1 MAVTADVVVA
11 GGGVIG
17 TAIAWRA
24 AAAGLD
30 TVLVDP
36 AHGDAASLVAAGML
50 APVSEALFGEGALLR
65 INLLAVARFGSFAA
79 ELEEVTGHRVGL
91 RREGTLAIAYDPG
104 DYAALMRLTAFR
116 RSAGLDA
123 EELDSRACRKLES
136 FLTPDVH
143 GGVLFPG
150 DWSVDNRRYAA
161 ALREAAAAAKVR
173 MVRDRVTEVLTRDGR
188 ARGVRLADGGEIDSA
203 QVVVAAGCWSSAVAG
218 LPEQVRAAVRP
229 VKGQLLRLRHPDG
242 MPPVISHT
250 IRATVRGADVYL
262 VPRADGEVV
271 VGATQEERGPDRT
284 VTAGAVHDLLHDAMS
299 VLPVTSELILA
310 ETCAGLRPGTPDN
323 GPIVGGFGV
332 DGAAA
337 GHRPLPQRHPDVA
350 GDRGRHRGLPHRAA
364 ARGGVGAV
372 HARALPVPVPGESAV
387 SLQVKLNG
395 EPRELPDG
403 STIAQAVAEL
413 TAAPAGVAAAL
424 NGDVVPRGSWA
435 ATPLR
440 DGDQVEVVTAVQGG

>member
-30 TVLVDP
+30 TILVDP

-65 INLLAVARFGSFAA
+65 SNLLAVARFGSFAA
-79 ELEEVTGHRVGL
+79 ELEEVTGHRIGL

-104 DYAALMRLTAFR
+104 DYAALVRLTAFR

-136 FLTPDVH
+136 YLAPDVH

-161 ALREAAAAAKVR
+161 ALHEAAAAKVR
-173 MVRDRVTEVLTRDGR
+173 MVQDRVTEVLTLDGR
-188 ARGVRLADGGEIDSA
+188 ARGVRLADGDEIDSA

-250 IRATVRGADVYL
+250 IRATVRGADLYL

-299 VLPVTSELILA
+299 VLPVTSELVLA

-332 DGAAA
+332 DGVLLATGHYRNGILMSPVTADAIVACLTGQPPAAQWEPFTPE
-337 GHRPLPQRHPDVA
+337 RFL
-350 GDRGRHRGLPHRAA
+350 
-364 ARGGVGAV
+364 
-372 HARALPVPVPGESAV
+372 
-387 SLQVKLNG
+387 
-395 EPRELPDG
+395 PREG
-403 STIAQAVAEL
+403 A
-413 TAAPAGVAAAL
+413 
-424 NGDVVPRGSWA
+424 R
-435 ATPLR
+435 
-440 DGDQVEVVTAVQGG
+440 

>member
-1 MAVTADVVVA
+1 MPAKGVLVAVTADVVIA

-30 TVLVDP
+30 VVLADP

-65 INLLAVARFGSFAA
+65 VNLLALARFPSFAA
-79 ELEEVTGHRVGL
+79 ELEQVTGDRVGL
-91 RREGTLAIAYDPG
+91 RREGTLAVAYDAG
-104 DYAALMRLTAFR
+104 DYAALTRLTAFR
-116 RSAGLDA
+116 RSAGLEA

-161 ALREAAAAAKVR
+161 ALREAAASAGVR
-173 MVRDRVTEVLTRDGR
+173 VVRDRVTAVLTAGGADGADGAGSADGAGAR
-188 ARGVRLADGGEIDSA
+188 VRGVALAEGGEIGADR
-203 QVVVAAGCWSSAVAG
+203 VVVAAGSWSGAVRGLPAG
-218 LPEQVRAAVRP
+218 LRSAVRP

-242 MPPVISHT
+242 LPPVLTHT

-262 VPRADGEVV
+262 VPRADGEVI
-271 VGATQEERGPDRT
+271 VGATQEERGPDLT

-323 GPIVGGFGV
+323 GPIVGEAGP
-332 DGAAA
+332 GAPGGLLLATGHYRNGILMSAA
-337 GHRPLPQRHPDVA
+337 TADAAVA
-350 GDRGRHRGLPHRAA
+350 GLTGR
-364 ARGGVGAV
+364 
-372 HARALPVPVPGESAV
+372 
-387 SLQVKLNG
+387 
-395 EPRELPDG
+395 
-403 STIAQAVAEL
+403 
-413 TAAPAGVAAAL
+413 APAPEWGPFGPGRFLTGEGA
-424 NGDVVPRGSWA
+424 R
-435 ATPLR
+435 
-440 DGDQVEVVTAVQGG
+440 

>member
-1 MAVTADVVVA
+1 MPAKGVLVTETADVVIA

-30 TVLVDP
+30 VVLVDP

-65 INLLAVARFGSFAA
+65 INLLAVQRFPAFAA
-79 ELEEVTGHRVGL
+79 ELEDVTGRQIGL
-91 RREGTLAIAYDPG
+91 RREGTLAAAYDPD

-116 RSAGLDA
+116 RSAGLEA

-161 ALREAAAAAKVR
+161 ALGEAITAAKVR
-173 MVRDRVTEVLTRDGR
+173 VVRDRVTEALVQGGR
-188 ARGVRLADGGEIDSA
+188 ARGVRLAAGGGIDSA
-203 QVVVAAGCWSSAVAG
+203 VVVVAAGCWSGAVTG
-218 LPEQVRAAVRP
+218 LPVTLRAAVRP
-229 VKGQLLRLRHPDG
+229 VKGQLLRMRHPEG
-242 MPPVISHT
+242 MAPVLTHT
-250 IRATVRGADVYL
+250 IRATVRGTDVYL
-262 VPRADGEVV
+262 VPRADGEMII
-271 VGATQEERGPDRT
+271 GATQEERGPDRT

-323 GPIVGGFGV
+323 GPIVGEFGV
-332 DGAAA
+332 DGLLLATGHYRNGILMSPVTADAIVARLTGQRPAAEWE
-337 GHRPLPQRHPDVA
+337 PFSPQRFIA
-350 GDRGRHRGLPHRAA
+350 GPADP
-364 ARGGVGAV
+364 GGS
-372 HARALPVPVPGESAV
+372 R
-387 SLQVKLNG
+387 
-395 EPRELPDG
+395 
-403 STIAQAVAEL
+403 
-413 TAAPAGVAAAL
+413 
-424 NGDVVPRGSWA
+424 
-435 ATPLR
+435 
-440 DGDQVEVVTAVQGG
+440 